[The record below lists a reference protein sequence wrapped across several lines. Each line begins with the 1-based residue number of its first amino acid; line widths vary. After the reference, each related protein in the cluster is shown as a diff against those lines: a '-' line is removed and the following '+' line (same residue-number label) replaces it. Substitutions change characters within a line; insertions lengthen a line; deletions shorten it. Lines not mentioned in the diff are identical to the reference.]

1 MKIFSRIFCFSLHI
15 QAEKDAE
22 KDKKRPGSR
31 GSAKS
36 KSSKER
42 EAEPQEPPPEEG
54 MPPPER
60 YWPVSIYL
68 LYLIVSN
75 FMLIT
80 SKCLKN
86 SDRAKFQFGW
96 YNVDIMLQLPWPCIR
111 HIIINSKFIFACFH
125 DFWWSIVPAMFAVY
139 WLWRGE

>member
-1 MKIFSRIFCFSLHI
+1 M

-42 EAEPQEPPPEEG
+42 EAEPQEAPPEEG

-86 SDRAKFQFGW
+86 SDRAKFQFG
-96 YNVDIMLQLPWPCIR
+96 
-111 HIIINSKFIFACFH
+111 
-125 DFWWSIVPAMFAVY
+125 
-139 WLWRGE
+139 